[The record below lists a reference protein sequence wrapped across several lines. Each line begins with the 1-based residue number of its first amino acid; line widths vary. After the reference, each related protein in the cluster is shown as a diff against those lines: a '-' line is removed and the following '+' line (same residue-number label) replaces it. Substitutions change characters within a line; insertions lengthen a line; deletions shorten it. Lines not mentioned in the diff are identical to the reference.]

1 MKKKKRRGEKKNV
14 PSKYAAQTGK
24 EDSQSSD
31 WSRVRVVA
39 QVNREKDGKNLEIEM
54 IKEMGK

>member
-24 EDSQSSD
+24 EDSQSND

-39 QVNREKDGKNLEIEM
+39 
-54 IKEMGK
+54 

>member
-1 MKKKKRRGEKKNV
+1 MRRKKQKAKKKNV

-24 EDSQSSD
+24 EDSQSND

-39 QVNREKDGKNLEIEM
+39 
-54 IKEMGK
+54 

>member
-24 EDSQSSD
+24 ENLQSNN
-31 WSRVRVVA
+31 WSRVGVVA
-39 QVNREKDGKNLEIEM
+39 QVNKEKDGKNLEIEM